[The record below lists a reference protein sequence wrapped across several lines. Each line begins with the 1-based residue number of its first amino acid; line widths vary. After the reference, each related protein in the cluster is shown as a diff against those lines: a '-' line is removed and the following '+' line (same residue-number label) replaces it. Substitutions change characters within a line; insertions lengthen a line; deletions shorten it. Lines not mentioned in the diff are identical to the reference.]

1 MRLNAKT
8 IILFLFIV
16 VVMILCGWLGKIYF
30 RTQWHETSTM
40 SVAQSQDKGNKGFPA
55 IGGPFQL
62 YDQNGQA
69 HTDADF
75 KGKIML
81 VYFGYTFCPDICPA
95 ALINM
100 TDALTELGQKAQ
112 QIQPIFITIDPTR
125 DTVPHLKIYME
136 NYHPSFIALTGDAQ
150 HIESAKKA
158 YRVFGAKAKPDDT
171 STEYIMDHS
180 SIIYVM
186 DRQGRFITHLN
197 HLTPPKEIIRILQQI
212 IN

>member
-1 MRLNAKT
+1 MRLKAQSLILVIAIT
-8 IILFLFIV
+8 I
-16 VVMILCGWLGKIYF
+16 VMILCGWIGKIYF
-30 RTQWHETSTM
+30 RTQWDERHLDIA
-40 SVAQSQDKGNKGFPA
+40 AQSQDKGNQGFPA

-62 YDQNGQA
+62 IDQEGKTR
-69 HTDADF
+69 TDADF

-100 TDALTELGQKAQ
+100 TDALNDLGKKAEL
-112 QIQPIFITIDPTR
+112 IQPIFITIDPER
-125 DTVPHLKIYME
+125 DTVPHLKIYMD
-136 NYHPSFIALTGDAQ
+136 NYHPSFIALTGDTQ
-150 HIESAKKA
+150 HIEAAKKS

-186 DRQGRFITHLN
+186 DRQGRFMTHLN
-197 HLTPPKEIIRILQQI
+197 HLTPPKEIVRILEQVV
-212 IN
+212 N